1 MRRRTF
7 LSTTAVTGLEL
18 AARRV
23 AAAQSSPAGQSG
35 PISVGWLGGTSPL
48 ADSGIS
54 WGVPWPR
61 GSVRKDQ
68 SFTLSGA
75 DGKALPL
82 QSWPLAYW
90 PDGSLKWSGLAT
102 VASAGAAGPFR
113 VAPGTPTAPAGGTAV
128 TVRQTAGGI
137 DIDTGKLQCHLPL
150 PGIRADRFHDDG
162 GPRGS
167 APGTAGVH
175 RWKTTRIRISSA
187 WNISGA
193 PSRRSPWSRPA
204 RCAPW

>member
-7 LSTTAVTGLEL
+7 LTTSAITGLEL
-18 AARRV
+18 AARSV
-23 AAAQSSPAGQSG
+23 ADAQSSPATPSG
-35 PISVGWLGGTSPL
+35 PTSVGWLGGTSPL

-61 GSVRKDQ
+61 GAVRKDQ
-68 SFTLSGA
+68 SFTLTGA

-113 VAPGTPTAPAGGTAV
+113 IAPGTSAGSTGTAV
-128 TVRQTAGGI
+128 TVRQSANAVE
-137 DIDTGKLQCHLPL
+137 IDTGKLQCSLP
-150 PGIRADRFHDDG
+150 RQ
-162 GPRGS
+162 GPALIDS
-167 APGTAGVH
+167 
-175 RWKTTRIRISSA
+175 
-187 WNISGA
+187 
-193 PSRRSPWSRPA
+193 
-204 RCAPW
+204 